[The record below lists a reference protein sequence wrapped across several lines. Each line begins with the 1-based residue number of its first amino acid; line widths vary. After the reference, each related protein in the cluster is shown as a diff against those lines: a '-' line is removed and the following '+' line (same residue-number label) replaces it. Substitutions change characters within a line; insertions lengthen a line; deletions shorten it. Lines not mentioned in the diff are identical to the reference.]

1 MHQTD
6 ILLNFALLPLPTH
19 SIIMRHKAGVSR
31 RHVLA
36 SMSGLGVAISGCL
49 TQGDDSSPTSNES
62 QSGSPTA
69 TPTPTVVNGVEVPPC
84 PDRPDSF
91 TRATVRQF
99 AFQFEKAYDS
109 QETVQGRDD
118 IVSFD
123 VDIVESDEN
132 VVVGTDDGWIV
143 RFEVIGP
150 KTQLEDGLHGD
161 PSWFRAHYLIVEDG
175 VFRAVSLD
183 DVDPQQEGTEVQC
196 PPE

>member
-1 MHQTD
+1 MGQPPRVT
-6 ILLNFALLPLPTH
+6 
-19 SIIMRHKAGVSR
+19 R

-49 TQGDDSSPTSNES
+49 TQGDDSSPTSNKS

-84 PDRPDSF
+84 PDRPNCF
-91 TRATVRQF
+91 TGATVRQF
-99 AFQFEKAYDS
+99 AFQFEKAYNS

-118 IVSFD
+118 IVSID
-123 VDIVESDEN
+123 VDVVESDEN
-132 VVVGTDDGWIV
+132 MVVGTDDGWIV

>member
-1 MHQTD
+1 MGQPPRVT
-6 ILLNFALLPLPTH
+6 
-19 SIIMRHKAGVSR
+19 R

-36 SMSGLGVAISGCL
+36 SMSGLGVAVSGCP

-99 AFQFEKAYDS
+99 AFRFEKAYNS
-109 QETVQGRDD
+109 RETVQGRDD
-118 IVSFD
+118 IVSID

-132 VVVGTDDGWIV
+132 MVVGTNDGWIV

-150 KTQLEDGLHGD
+150 RTQLEDGKHGD
-161 PSWFRAHYLIVEDG
+161 PPGFRAHYLIVEDT
-175 VFRAVSLD
+175 VFRAVSFD
-183 DVDPQQEGTEVQC
+183 DVDPRQEGTEVQC